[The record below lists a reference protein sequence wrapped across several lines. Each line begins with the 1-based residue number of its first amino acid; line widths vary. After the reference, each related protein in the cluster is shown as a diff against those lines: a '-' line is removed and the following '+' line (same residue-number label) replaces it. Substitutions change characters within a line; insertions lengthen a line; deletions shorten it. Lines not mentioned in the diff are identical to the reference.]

1 MYILP
6 SIDIKDGK
14 VVRLR
19 QGDFEQ
25 MTVFSNNPVDIAR
38 SWQEEGAT
46 WLHVVDLD
54 GALTGQPSNTD
65 VVIQI
70 RQAVGLHV
78 QVGGG
83 LRGVDDI
90 AHLIAQGMDRVVL
103 GTAAIQNPALVR
115 DLVEIWG
122 EKIVIALDARDG
134 QVATQGWTV
143 GSARSTVDVAAEMAE
158 VGVRRL
164 LYTSINR
171 DGMFDGPDLAG
182 LAAIQQ
188 AVGPEVGVI
197 ASGGIATLDDLIAL
211 RDQGL
216 EGAIIGSALYT
227 GAIKLSAA
235 IKAGR

>member
-54 GALTGQPSNTD
+54 GALAGHPSNTD
-65 VVIQI
+65 VVLQI
-70 RQAVGLHV
+70 RQAVGMHV

-103 GTAAIQNPALVR
+103 GTAAIHNPALVR

-134 QVATQGWTV
+134 QIATQGWTV
-143 GSARSTVDVAAEMAE
+143 GSARTTVDVAAEMAE

-188 AVGPEVGVI
+188 AVGPDVGVI
-197 ASGGIATLDDLIAL
+197 ASGGIATLDDLLAL

-235 IKAGR
+235 IKAVL

>member
-1 MYILP
+1 MHILP

-19 QGDFEQ
+19 QGDFGQ
-25 MTVFSNNPVDIAR
+25 MTIFSNEPVDMAR
-38 SWQEEGAT
+38 AWQEEGAT
-46 WLHVVDLD
+46 WLHIVDLD
-54 GALTGQPSNTD
+54 GALAGQPINTD
-65 VVIQI
+65 VVLQI

-90 AHLIAQGMDRVVL
+90 AHLLAQGIDRVVL
-103 GTAAIQNPALVR
+103 GTAAIHSPALVR

-134 QVATQGWTV
+134 EVATQGWTV
-143 GSARSTVDVAAEMAE
+143 GSAHTAVEMAAEMAA

-164 LYTSINR
+164 VYTAITR
-171 DGMFDGPDLAG
+171 DGMLDGPDLAG

-188 AVGPEVGVI
+188 AAGPDVAVI
-197 ASGGIATLDDLIAL
+197 ASGGIATLDDLLAL
-211 RDQGL
+211 RAQHL

-235 IKAGR
+235 IKAVQ

>member
-25 MTVFSNNPVDIAR
+25 MTVFSNNPVDMAR
-38 SWQEEGAT
+38 KWQEEGAT

-54 GALTGQPSNTD
+54 GSVSGHPINTD
-65 VVIQI
+65 VVLQI

-90 AHLIAQGMDRVVL
+90 AHLIGQGIDRVVL
-103 GTAAIQNPALVR
+103 GTAAIHNPALVR

-122 EKIVIALDARDG
+122 EKIVVALDARDG

-143 GSARSTVDVAAEMAE
+143 GSQRTTEEMAAEMAA

-164 LYTSINR
+164 LCTAINR
-171 DGMFDGPDLAG
+171 DGMLQGPDLAG
-182 LAAIQQ
+182 LAAIQR
-188 AVGPEVGVI
+188 AAGPEVGVI
-197 ASGGIATLDDLIAL
+197 ASGGIASLDDLIAL

-235 IKAGR
+235 IKAVQ